1 MQTVDATL
9 CSPSDFSGWRTQS
22 RNFLS
27 KRIPASSITWSI
39 RAPAALYAAKTDR
52 DLPDTPSPMRLPR
65 NFAALIPSV
74 FASDIPERFDLLYRA
89 LEHIQEHGS
98 PRETDITRF
107 EQIASTVRE
116 QILELRGAF
125 PENRITDWQII
136 RTRQKLQL
144 IDSQRYPL
152 IRLRV
157 SPWALLSDETTLCW
171 DGHKYRVGPPIDDA
185 GQSEADLIDLA
196 QKAAT
201 AGQENAF
208 WANPATVHVTPDLE
222 EIEKTSSLSNLRSLA
237 VDCSLCDLCH
247 HASRTVSGEGTTQ
260 AQILFVGE
268 QPGDQEDLQGRPF
281 VGPAG
286 QLFERAL
293 QEAGGNREQAWISN
307 AVKHFKF
314 VRRGARR
321 IHQKP
326 DATDVKSCAPWITA
340 ERRLLQAKV
349 TVLLGVTGASSVL
362 GRPITISRE
371 RSRYMTLEDGSTGIV
386 TVHPSYLLRIPDED
400 SRTREYTKFVADL
413 RMAISA
419 LA

>member
-1 MQTVDATL
+1 MQPVDASL

-39 RAPAALYAAKTDR
+39 RAPTALYAAKTDR
-52 DLPDTPSPMRLPR
+52 DLPDTPSPFRLPR
-65 NFAALIPSV
+65 KFAALIPSV
-74 FASDIPERFDLLYRA
+74 FASDIPERFDILYRA
-89 LEHIQEHGS
+89 LEYIRDHGN
-98 PRETDITRF
+98 PLEADIIRF
-107 EQIASTVRE
+107 EKIASTVRE

-125 PENRITDWQII
+125 PENRLTNWQII
-136 RTRQKLQL
+136 RTGQAPQL

-157 SPWALLSDETTLCW
+157 SPWVLLSDDTTVCW
-171 DGHKYRVGPPIDDA
+171 DGHKYYVGPPIDGA
-185 GQSEADLIDLA
+185 GRTDVDLVNLA
-196 QKAAT
+196 RETAT
-201 AGQENAF
+201 AGRDNAF
-208 WANPATVHVTPDLE
+208 WANPATVHVTPDQE
-222 EIEKTSSLSNLRSLA
+222 DIEQTPSLSELRSLA

-247 HASRTVSGEGTTQ
+247 HASRTVSGEGTME

-314 VRRGARR
+314 VRRGTRR

-326 DATDVKSCAPWITA
+326 DATEVASCAPWIAA
-340 ERRLLQAKV
+340 ERRILRPKV
-349 TVLLGVTGASSVL
+349 TILLGVTGASSVL

-371 RSRYMTLEDGSTGIV
+371 RSRYITLEDGSTGIV

>member
-1 MQTVDATL
+1 M
-9 CSPSDFSGWRTQS
+9 
-22 RNFLS
+22 
-27 KRIPASSITWSI
+27 
-39 RAPAALYAAKTDR
+39 
-52 DLPDTPSPMRLPR
+52 
-65 NFAALIPSV
+65 

-98 PRETDITRF
+98 PLETDITRF

-116 QILELRGAF
+116 QILELRSAF

-144 IDSQRYPL
+144 IDSQRSPL

-157 SPWALLSDETTLCW
+157 SPWVLLSDETTLCW
-171 DGHKYRVGPPIDDA
+171 DGHKYRVGPPIDEA
-185 GQSEADLIDLA
+185 GQSEADLIRLA

-201 AGQENAF
+201 AGQDNAF

-314 VRRGARR
+314 VPRGTRR

-326 DATDVKSCAPWITA
+326 DAAEVASCAPWIAA
-340 ERRLLQAKV
+340 ERRILHPKV

-362 GRPITISRE
+362 GRSITISRE
-371 RSRYMTLEDGSTGIV
+371 RSRYITLEDGSTGIV